1 MALVYFFLPFF
12 RWIAIAFNIKGKLK
26 GTYN

>member
-1 MALVYFFLPFF
+1 MALVYFFCSFLGG
-12 RWIAIAFNIKGKLK
+12 IAIAFKIKGKLK